1 MANEALVAMLDRE
14 KGNCR
19 AALGRH
25 QELEM
30 HMQEVGAPPAASS
43 APMYKGGISLYSGL
57 LLAWAETALRLPA
70 KALSPTLGEW
80 LLYGSSLFTWC

>member
-30 HMQEVGAPPAASS
+30 HMQEVGAPPAAIS
-43 APMYKGGISLYSGL
+43 ASMYKGGVRLYSCPAACMGRGCP
-57 LLAWAETALRLPA
+57 WACLQEASTCTRCE
-70 KALSPTLGEW
+70 LSSQE
-80 LLYGSSLFTWC
+80 